1 MSVTELE
8 PPRSAPALIVVS
20 APTQQAPTSDGDSDA
35 NLTPPATPIF
45 QPSALHPDPTVL
57 ITIASYAHAPPLQP
71 LPDLQYDLR
80 TFPSPSPEKYASKYD
95 GRGKR
100 AREWVNG
107 ESVYVDL
114 LRKVEEEVLRRGK
127 ELELEAE
134 KEKAEREKAEREK
147 EKEESEKAE
156 TEKKTAE
163 SAEKETPPVS
173 AVTEATEKSEAE
185 LVEKIESLDLDRAE
199 VVKGI
204 PPKVLRIGVS
214 SEMGRDRSVAFVEE
228 LSRKK
233 WPIEWAV
240 EVLHRDVDKQRS
252 TRKGKARGGEKGGRR
267 KTLRGGD
274 YGNE

>member
-1 MSVTELE
+1 
-8 PPRSAPALIVVS
+8 
-20 APTQQAPTSDGDSDA
+20 
-35 NLTPPATPIF
+35 
-45 QPSALHPDPTVL
+45 
-57 ITIASYAHAPPLQP
+57 
-71 LPDLQYDLR
+71 LQYDLR

-114 LRKVEEEVLRRGK
+114 LRKVEEEVLKRGK

-173 AVTEATEKSEAE
+173 AVSEATEKSEAE

>member
-1 MSVTELE
+1 MSFTELE
-8 PPRSAPALIVVS
+8 PTRPAPPALVVVS
-20 APTQQAPTSDGDSDA
+20 APAQQAPASDGDSDA
-35 NLTPPATPIF
+35 NSTPPATPIF

-57 ITIASYAHAPPLQP
+57 ITITSYAHAPPLQP
-71 LPDLQYDLR
+71 IPDLQYDLR

-114 LRKVEEEVLRRGK
+114 LRKVEQEVSKRGR

-134 KEKAEREKAEREK
+134 NEKVEREKAQK
-147 EKEESEKAE
+147 EKEENEKAE
-156 TEKKTAE
+156 AEKKTTENAE
-163 SAEKETPPVS
+163 NETPG
-173 AVTEATEKSEAE
+173 ATEKSEAE
-185 LVEKIESLDLDRAE
+185 LVEKIETLDIDQAE
-199 VVKGI
+199 DSQVVKGI
-204 PPKVLRIGVS
+204 PLKVLRIGVS

-233 WPIEWAV
+233 WPVEWAV